1 MLRPKGI
8 LTSLIPNCYVFCTPA
23 ILKTFVIRSFFFKK
37 WLLTHVLGGVQGHKS
52 SCKHACVAF
61 LTFFPW
67 YHHKVR
73 VKRYFDPDTE
83 LLRALHFRNSKN
95 IRNPLIFLQKMASY
109 SCFGR
114 GPRSKILLQ
123 ARLRR
128 IFDLFPLVSSYI
140 YKEQK

>member
-1 MLRPKGI
+1 MVDSP
-8 LTSLIPNCYVFCTPA
+8 
-23 ILKTFVIRSFFFKK
+23 LKHKYH
-37 WLLTHVLGGVQGHKS
+37 THPGTRRDVLHFICP
-52 SCKHACVAF
+52 CKHACVAF

-109 SCFGR
+109 SCFWR
-114 GPRSKILLQ
+114 GPKSKILLQ

-140 YKEQK
+140 YKELK

>member
-1 MLRPKGI
+1 M
-8 LTSLIPNCYVFCTPA
+8 TSSYFHKYGNKKHGGFTAKIQTSHTSRHPPGFFAFHLPLHYTVF
-23 ILKTFVIRSFFFKK
+23 
-37 WLLTHVLGGVQGHKS
+37 LLTLLKPDCCVL
-52 SCKHACVAF
+52 CVMF

-109 SCFGR
+109 SCFWR

-140 YKEQK
+140 